1 MSNDKLKTPNYINLH
16 QEITQTPQ
24 DHLSIDLMD
33 PIILQHKA
41 THMYSLQFAALHV
54 TL

>member
-1 MSNDKLKTPNYINLH
+1 MNLQKPIYINLH

-24 DHLSIDLMD
+24 DCLSIDLVG
-33 PIILQHKA
+33 PNNTKA
-41 THMYSLQFAALHV
+41 QGNPYAITQFTTSQA